1 MCELLA
7 MSCRHP
13 ARLTSSLTA
22 LASHAQG
29 ISRNRDGWGLAF
41 YQDRDVALYRGMEA
55 ADTSSLVQWL
65 EEYGPLTGLSLGYI
79 RHATQGDIKLANT
92 GPFIRELNG
101 RIHCF
106 AHNGNLTQLD
116 DDSISAPRHFQPVGD
131 SDSELAFCYL
141 LARIEKLH
149 EQHTGFPPFE
159 ARLKAVAEIAVMLR
173 NFGPA
178 NFLYAD
184 GDTLF
189 AHADRRM
196 QPSTGKVTPPGL
208 YLLQCPTFS
217 TSKLLKPSQA
227 PHLLKAQRAVLF
239 ASVPL
244 TDENW
249 VPLTQGAALSRL
261 EMES

>member
-141 LARIEKLH
+141 LAR
-149 EQHTGFPPFE
+149 
-159 ARLKAVAEIAVMLR
+159 
-173 NFGPA
+173 
-178 NFLYAD
+178 
-184 GDTLF
+184 
-189 AHADRRM
+189 M